1 MNRFLKAVFTNCSI
15 NICITVYSYITKYI
29 KELTLNSSFLCR
41 DSRQWH
47 TGLLVDWLAL
57 LDPQVVSLCSQLQ
70 TQLLFNSSAPPKE
83 EMEKKSSSEIVE
95 GGEEGEIS
103 AMETSAEEVGTFV
116 VLFYLFIIFY
126 CLFKYRLVTSL
137 LLQVYIII

>member
-1 MNRFLKAVFTNCSI
+1 
-15 NICITVYSYITKYI
+15 
-29 KELTLNSSFLCR
+29 
-41 DSRQWH
+41 
-47 TGLLVDWLAL
+47 
-57 LDPQVVSLCSQLQ
+57 
-70 TQLLFNSSAPPKE
+70 
-83 EMEKKSSSEIVE
+83 MEKKSSSEIVE